1 MTIKSIVKKLDI
13 LKFGEFES
21 SVVHNRILGIKNG
34 LYLLGSLFLVSCYA
48 NAFNPIQEL
57 KSFEII
63 EKDSAYYPIELIYS
77 FRDSTQKMSFSEI
90 TKTHFTNELTNP
102 KNGKGFYWYK
112 FLVTPK
118 IKAKNMLVSSFE
130 SDRSD
135 LYVPYKSGYKKYSK
149 GFLERLSEPILDKK
163 YQAAIFFFPTDSI
176 DFSKPFYMVKKTI
189 SHFGINSRTRAP
201 EFGLTDKESIAKVL
215 GIYTSPNI
223 KLSFYMGILLISSI
237 LFLVGFLVTADK
249 SFLTYCLYLIFTFA
263 IFAIDL
269 PAGFNFINKLNPIL
283 YHFVKKASTILASA
297 TYLYF
302 AINLLGVKKTMPF
315 LYKVSRLF
323 LLSILCF
330 LAVFIVVLIIN
341 PYNEHTISV
350 YQWFRNAF
358 GAISFLL
365 FIIIAVKNGKNKL
378 NAIVLLG
385 SFLLILGNILT
396 IVFDN
401 MYYFLNTVAIETL
414 IFWGLISFKNKI
426 NQQKS
431 TSLQYELESERK
443 LMEEQRKL
451 DLAKS
456 NFFANISHE
465 FRTPLTLIAT
475 PIQEKLGQD
484 DLSDKER
491 KEYELILRN
500 NNRLATLVNQ
510 LLDLSKLESGNL
522 SLKINKIS
530 ARQFLESQI
539 EPFRYLAEN
548 KGLRFEVH
556 FDILQEAIW
565 IDPEAIQK
573 ILSNL
578 FTNAIKYNLDN
589 GSVKAYFTSTLDEL
603 TLMVK
608 NASEPMTKVQKEQ
621 LFNRFYQFNE
631 FKEGAGIGL
640 ALVKELVEL
649 HKGKIIVENE
659 NGFVSFKVILP
670 CEKSSFKASDI
681 YDEIELSSVPGA
693 LEMGL
698 TYETDVIDDGIESLD
713 TLPQLLIVE
722 DNHELKAV
730 LQDTFRNEYQI
741 TLAADGEEGI
751 RKAMEQIPDIVLS
764 DVMMPKKNGVEL
776 TKELK
781 ENELTS
787 HIPIILLTAKAGDE
801 NELVGVDSGADDYI
815 TKPFNNAL
823 LKSKMA
829 NLLSI
834 RKKMRARYSQEV
846 ILKPKDIAVS
856 PPDEILLERI
866 QSVLDTN
873 LIESSFSTED
883 FAKELG
889 FSRMQLH
896 RKLKGLIGLSATEFI
911 RSQRLK
917 LAAQLLEKSD
927 ANVSEVCYQTGFNN
941 LSYFAKCFKEVY
953 GVSPSKYQ
961 KSS

>member
-1 MTIKSIVKKLDI
+1 
-13 LKFGEFES
+13 
-21 SVVHNRILGIKNG
+21 
-34 LYLLGSLFLVSCYA
+34 
-48 NAFNPIQEL
+48 
-57 KSFEII
+57 
-63 EKDSAYYPIELIYS
+63 
-77 FRDSTQKMSFSEI
+77 
-90 TKTHFTNELTNP
+90 
-102 KNGKGFYWYK
+102 
-112 FLVTPK
+112 
-118 IKAKNMLVSSFE
+118 
-130 SDRSD
+130 
-135 LYVPYKSGYKKYSK
+135 
-149 GFLERLSEPILDKK
+149 
-163 YQAAIFFFPTDSI
+163 
-176 DFSKPFYMVKKTI
+176 
-189 SHFGINSRTRAP
+189 
-201 EFGLTDKESIAKVL
+201 
-215 GIYTSPNI
+215 
-223 KLSFYMGILLISSI
+223 
-237 LFLVGFLVTADK
+237 
-249 SFLTYCLYLIFTFA
+249 
-263 IFAIDL
+263 
-269 PAGFNFINKLNPIL
+269 
-283 YHFVKKASTILASA
+283 
-297 TYLYF
+297 
-302 AINLLGVKKTMPF
+302 
-315 LYKVSRLF
+315 
-323 LLSILCF
+323 
-330 LAVFIVVLIIN
+330 
-341 PYNEHTISV
+341 
-350 YQWFRNAF
+350 
-358 GAISFLL
+358 
-365 FIIIAVKNGKNKL
+365 
-378 NAIVLLG
+378 
-385 SFLLILGNILT
+385 
-396 IVFDN
+396 
-401 MYYFLNTVAIETL
+401 
-414 IFWGLISFKNKI
+414 
-426 NQQKS
+426 
-431 TSLQYELESERK
+431 
-443 LMEEQRKL
+443 
-451 DLAKS
+451 
-456 NFFANISHE
+456 
-465 FRTPLTLIAT
+465 
-475 PIQEKLGQD
+475 QEKLEQN

-548 KGLRFEVH
+548 KGLHFEVH
-556 FDILQEAIW
+556 FNILQEDIW

-578 FTNAIKYNLDN
+578 FSNAIKYNLDN
-589 GSVKAYFTSTLDEL
+589 GSVKAYFTGTAEEL
-603 TLMVK
+603 TIIVK

-659 NGFVSFKVILP
+659 DGYVSFKVILP
-670 CEKSSFKASDI
+670 CEKSSFKSSDI
-681 YDEIELSSVPGA
+681 YDETGVSSVPGA
-693 LEMGL
+693 FEMGL
-698 TYETDVIDDGIESLD
+698 TYETDVLDNGIESVD

-722 DNHELKAV
+722 DNDELKAV
-730 LQDTFRNEYQI
+730 LQDTFKNEYQI

-751 RKAMEQIPDIVLS
+751 RKATEQIPDIVLS
-764 DVMMPKKNGVEL
+764 DVMMPRKNGVEL

-801 NELVGVDSGADDYI
+801 NELVGVGSGADDYI
-815 TKPFNNAL
+815 TKPFNNTL

-829 NLLSI
+829 NLLNI

-866 QSVLDTN
+866 QSVLDAY
-873 LIESSFSTED
+873 LMESSFSTED

-961 KSS
+961 KGS